1 MILKERLY
9 FPQIVYV
16 SSLIFFSL
24 LLFLSSILDFIVNLH
39 KIIFIVGFWPWIIL
53 VIWQQLCLLIFF
65 VVILFFIFL
74 IKWIIWSLLIFL
86 HQHGKKKVLV
96 FVIDVEN
103 CCFLQV
109 RIWRIMASSTLRRN
123 LRNKMLISR
132 ISITTQRVISSQCS
146 GWNLSCTI

>member
-1 MILKERLY
+1 MMILKERLY

-53 VIWQQLCLLIFF
+53 VIWQQLFLLIFF

-86 HQHGKKKVLV
+86 HQHRGKKKFWYLLLTWKIVVFFRCGYGGLWLRVLWGGTWGTRCWYRESV
-96 FVIDVEN
+96 
-103 CCFLQV
+103 
-109 RIWRIMASSTLRRN
+109 LR
-123 LRNKMLISR
+123 LK
-132 ISITTQRVISSQCS
+132 
-146 GWNLSCTI
+146 G